1 MRALVSTEILSIIK
15 LDKRKITINYSSFL
29 GEKAD
34 AGDMK
39 ELTTA
44 GEGGGQSW
52 VFYFGVTFGLVTVVG
67 CGACIFGLFCVAKS
81 S

>member
-1 MRALVSTEILSIIK
+1 MFHL
-15 LDKRKITINYSSFL
+15 FL
-29 GEKAD
+29 FFLEERD
-34 AGDMK
+34 AGEMK

-52 VFYFGVTFGLVTVVG
+52 IYYFGLSFGLVTVVG
-67 CGACIFGLFCVAKS
+67 CGACILGLFCVAKS